1 MRKRPFFISLSVF
14 ILFSFLQAGAPVEKQ
29 TLEEI
34 FKTPSPTGYE
44 ENMIQ
49 KIIKLLPDGL
59 TAERDGIGSLYTAW
73 GEGGDRLALV
83 TGIDEIGYVVSG
95 FEDGGYLHLFRAVS
109 APHELY
115 DSFQFG
121 HPMTIWTEKGPVAG
135 VLTLPSLHI
144 ASREIRSDLQSLFVI
159 ENALVDIGVGSA
171 ADAKE
176 KGVAI
181 LDPVTPLA
189 RITVLAGQQK
199 SGPSLGTKVCT
210 SVLVELVGHMQS
222 VTAANPATFVWLAQ
236 SKFPA
241 RRSRP
246 RAALGAVVARKKI
259 AASGYLIVDTYP
271 VDPQAENGISIGFGP
286 VLVTAGGENSA
297 LGDKI
302 LKHAASENLPLQQM
316 VNTNSMIFNAFLSE
330 GNAAGLFIP
339 LKFPAT
345 PNEIVDFRDVE
356 ILMKLI
362 SFLLQ

>member
-1 MRKRPFFISLSVF
+1 MRKQPFFISLSVF
-14 ILFSFLQAGAPVEKQ
+14 VLFSFLQAGASVEKQ

-49 KIIKLLPDGL
+49 KIMKLLPDGL
-59 TAERDGIGSLYTAW
+59 TAERDGMGSLYTVW
-73 GEGGDRLALV
+73 GEGGDRLAMV

-95 FEDGGYLHLFRAVS
+95 FEDRGYLHLFRAVS

-144 ASREIRSDLQSLFVI
+144 ASREIRNGLQSLFVI
-159 ENALVDIGVGSA
+159 ENALVDIGAGSA
-171 ADAKE
+171 AGAKE
-176 KGVAI
+176 RGIAM

-189 RITVLAGQQK
+189 RITVLAGQKK

-210 SVLVELVGHMQS
+210 SVLVELAGQMQS
-222 VTAANPATFVWLAQ
+222 VTADNPATFAWLAQ

-246 RAALGAVVARKKI
+246 RAALGAVVAREKL

-271 VDPQAENGISIGFGP
+271 VDPQAENGISIGLGP
-286 VLVTAGGENSA
+286 ILVTADGESSA

-302 LKHAASENLPLQQM
+302 LQHAASENLPLQQTE
-316 VNTNSMIFNAFLSE
+316 NANSMIFNAFLSE

-345 PNEIVDFRDVE
+345 PNEIVDFGDVE
-356 ILMKLI
+356 VLMQLI

>member
-1 MRKRPFFISLSVF
+1 MRKKLFFISLSLL
-14 ILFSFLQAGAPVEKQ
+14 ILFSFLQAGVSVDKQ

-59 TAERDGIGSLYTAW
+59 TAERDGMGSLYTAW

-95 FEDGGYLHLFRAVS
+95 FEERGYLHLFRPVS
-109 APHELY
+109 APHDLY

-121 HPMTIWTEKGPVAG
+121 HPVTIWTEKGAVAG

-144 ASREIRSDLQSLFVI
+144 ASREIRSDLQSLFMI
-159 ENALVDIGVGSA
+159 EHALVDIGVGSA

-176 KGVAI
+176 RGVAM

-210 SVLVELVGHMQS
+210 SILVELAGQMPS
-222 VTAANPATFVWLAQ
+222 VTAANPVTFAWLAQ
-236 SKFPA
+236 TKFPA

-246 RAALGAVVARKKI
+246 RAALGAVVAREKL
-259 AASGYLIVDTYP
+259 AASRYLIIDTCP
-271 VDPQAENGISIGFGP
+271 IDPQADTGISIGDGP
-286 VLVTAGGENSA
+286 VLIAAGGENSA
-297 LGDKI
+297 LGDRI
-302 LKHAASENLPLQQM
+302 LQHAASENMPLQQM
-316 VNTNSMIFNAFLSE
+316 ENANSMIFNAFLSE
-330 GNAAGLFIP
+330 ENAVGLFIP
-339 LKFPAT
+339 LEFPVT
-345 PNEIVDFRDVE
+345 PNESVDFRDVE
-356 ILMKLI
+356 TLMKLI

>member
-1 MRKRPFFISLSVF
+1 MRKQPFIISLSLL
-14 ILFSFLQAGAPVEKQ
+14 ILFSFLQVGASGEKQ

-34 FKTPSPTGYE
+34 LKMPSPTGYE

-49 KIIKLLPDGL
+49 KIIRLLPDGL
-59 TAERDGIGSLYTAW
+59 TTERDGMGSLYAAW
-73 GEGGDRLALV
+73 GESGDRLALV

-95 FEDGGYLHLFRAVS
+95 FDQRGYLHLYRAVS
-109 APHELY
+109 APHDLY

-121 HPMTIWTEKGPVAG
+121 HPMTVWTEKGPVAG

-144 ASREIRSDLQSLFVI
+144 ASREMRSDLQSLFI
-159 ENALVDIGVGSA
+159 LENALVDIGVKSEQE
-171 ADAKE
+171 AKE
-176 KGVAI
+176 RGVAM

-210 SVLVELVGHMQS
+210 SVLVELAGQMQS
-222 VTAANPATFVWLAQ
+222 VTAVNPAAFAWLAQ

-246 RAALGAVVARKKI
+246 RAALGAVVAKEKL
-259 AASGYLIVDTYP
+259 AASRYLIVDTYP
-271 VDPQAENGISIGFGP
+271 VDPQADNGISIGEGP
-286 VLVTAGGENSA
+286 VFVTADGENSA
-297 LGDKI
+297 LGDRI
-302 LKHAASENLPLQQM
+302 LQFAASENLPLQQM
-316 VNTNSMIFNAFLSE
+316 ENAESMIFNAFLSDE
-330 GNAAGLFIP
+330 NAVGLFIP